1 MKRFRVGILG
11 TLLLLLLW
19 AVPAKAGAQTPPSP
33 PATTQTNTT
42 PPIDVNLNRIRTALG
57 IMPSIRFDEPQIRFY
72 VDVYGHE
79 ARFWDFIGTFDL
91 KNGPTPHAGMTHQD
105 FLDMVAPKNMNFGSP
120 SLKGIAEVAA
130 ASLAGNYLLS
140 KLREA
145 LRHAPTEADRRRIQA
160 QIDRELAALAG
171 K

>member
-11 TLLLLLLW
+11 ILLLLLW
-19 AVPAKAGAQTPPSP
+19 AMPAKAGAQTPPSP
-33 PATTQTNTT
+33 PATPQTQT
-42 PPIDVNLNRIRTALG
+42 PPAIDVNLTRIRTALEA
-57 IMPSIRFDEPQIRFY
+57 MPSIRFDEPQIRFY
-72 VDVYGHE
+72 VDVYGHA

-91 KNGPTPHAGMTHQD
+91 KNGPTPRAGMTHQD
-105 FLDMVAPKNMNFGSP
+105 FLDMVAPKNMNFGP
-120 SLKGIAEVAA
+120 PTVKGIAEAA
-130 ASLAGNYLLS
+130 AATLAGSYLLS
-140 KLREA
+140 KLRQA